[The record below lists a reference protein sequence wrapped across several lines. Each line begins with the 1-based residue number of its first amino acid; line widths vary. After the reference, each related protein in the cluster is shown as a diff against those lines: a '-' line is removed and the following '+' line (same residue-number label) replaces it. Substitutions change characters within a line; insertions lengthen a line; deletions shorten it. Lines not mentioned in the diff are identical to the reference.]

1 MKKFFSTMIMIV
13 MLLVCCL
20 SFSACG
26 EELVNVEVK
35 FMVGSEEKTIEF
47 VLYKHLAPESVAQ
60 FEDLAEDGYYNDL
73 IMYKS
78 NVQGSA
84 IAIGQ
89 YKATADGIAYNAA
102 YDKVATIKG
111 EFAKGGTAGS
121 NLLANKGAICV
132 WRWWEESRG
141 GLSASGYETGSL
153 GAIMLPLSSSFNDNT
168 NDGATLI
175 AVMGHVADADKAEY
189 EKLVDSAS
197 KAWAEVDE
205 YHVFYILRGGSL
217 DRIILT
223 EEEYEDMVEDG
234 VYTETKTVNN
244 ETQEFNYDI
253 IDPIAEETA
262 DEYKL
267 NKYKSAI
274 ISVPTKD
281 YMISIASVTIK

>member
-1 MKKFFSTMIMIV
+1 MEFFMKKFFSTMIMIV

-73 IMYKS
+73 IMYKT

-89 YKATADGIAYNAA
+89 YKATADGIAYNEA
-102 YDKVATIKG
+102 YDKVATING

-121 NLLANKGAICV
+121 NLHANKGAICV

-189 EKLVDSAS
+189 EKLKNFTGIPIVKLIHFAIPLL
-197 KAWAEVDE
+197 KKK
-205 YHVFYILRGGSL
+205 YRYK
-217 DRIILT
+217 
-223 EEEYEDMVEDG
+223 EEEKG
-234 VYTETKTVNN
+234 SN
-244 ETQEFNYDI
+244 EN
-253 IDPIAEETA
+253 
-262 DEYKL
+262 
-267 NKYKSAI
+267 
-274 ISVPTKD
+274 
-281 YMISIASVTIK
+281 